1 MDGASQDGRSSSQ
14 KTPEEIRGERIAA
27 TADPKLRQDLEEI
40 AKARDAEIARERDK
54 QKEKY
59 DKRVAELREQKIRN
73 ANSPQLR
80 PPGMRSPYQGDGG
93 YERAESDAKAKIQSD
108 DRQYLKN
115 RAKEYND
122 QIDQRLDAQRENQ
135 AGRDQSV
142 LRTPGAEQER
152 DTVTM
157 FRPRAQDRA
166 AELIEKQNYGERAR
180 QAELERQKEQ
190 ERTRQQ
196 QRQGGLER

>member
-14 KTPEEIRGERIAA
+14 KTPEQIRAERIAA
-27 TADPKLRQDLEEI
+27 TADPKLRQELDGI
-40 AKARDAEIARERDK
+40 AKARDAELAREREK
-54 QKEKY
+54 QQQNY

-73 ANSPQLR
+73 ANAPQLR
-80 PPGMRSPYQGDGG
+80 PPGVRSPYQGDGG

-135 AGRDQSV
+135 AGRDPSV

-152 DTVTM
+152 GTVTT

-166 AELIEKQNYGERAR
+166 AELIEKQNYAERAR
-180 QAELERQKEQ
+180 QAELERQKQQ
-190 ERTRQQ
+190 ELARQQ
-196 QRQGGLER
+196 QRQRGLER